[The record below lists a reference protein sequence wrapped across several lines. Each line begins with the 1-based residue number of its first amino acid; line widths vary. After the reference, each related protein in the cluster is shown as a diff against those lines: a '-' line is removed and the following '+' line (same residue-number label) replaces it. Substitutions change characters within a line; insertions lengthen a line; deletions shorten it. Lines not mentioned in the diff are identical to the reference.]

1 MFNLFKKLKAKKAL
15 LITIE
20 KVGFSARTYNCL
32 RRVGITMLGEL
43 AGMRKCD
50 LYKIRNLGKR
60 NIEEIDNKLQENGL
74 KLIEENN

>member
-1 MFNLFKKLKAKKAL
+1 
-15 LITIE
+15 
-20 KVGFSARTYNCL
+20 
-32 RRVGITMLGEL
+32 MLGEL

-60 NIEEIDNKLQENGL
+60 NIEEIENKLQENGL